1 MEDWEVPLASLMECM
16 FISHCCCKNNHKL
29 SDLRQIYSF
38 VILEVRSPKM
48 EVSEGEKFQAMLSEL
63 TLTTS
68 NGFNVMP
75 SNSAAFS

>member
-38 VILEVRSPKM
+38 VILEVRSPKI
-48 EVSEGEKFQAMLSEL
+48 KEL
-63 TLTTS
+63 TRLC
-68 NGFNVMP
+68 F
-75 SNSAAFS
+75 F

>member
-48 EVSEGEKFQAMLSEL
+48 EVSEEKFQAMLSEL

-75 SNSAAFS
+75 SNSTAFS